1 MFLVSRN
8 RSVPIPRVCVLRSD
22 VLLSSLFDYF
32 GFDFLTQHRRKLEW
46 QIVQYS
52 VWEFL
57 FQIFGASFGFPRIQ
71 LIDDGVLG

>member
-32 GFDFLTQHRRKLEW
+32 GFDFLTQHRRKLEL

-57 FQIFGASFGFPRIQ
+57 FQIFGASVGFPRIQ

>member
-32 GFDFLTQHRRKLEW
+32 GFHFLTQHRRKLEW

-57 FQIFGASFGFPRIQ
+57 FQKFEASFGFPRIQ

>member
-52 VWEFL
+52 VWEFS

>member
-8 RSVPIPRVCVLRSD
+8 RSVHIPRVCVLRSD
-22 VLLSSLFDYF
+22 VLLLSLFDYF

>member
-1 MFLVSRN
+1 MFLVSCN

-32 GFDFLTQHRRKLEW
+32 GFYFLTLHRRKLEW

-57 FQIFGASFGFPRIQ
+57 FQKFEASFGFPRIQ
-71 LIDDGVLG
+71 LIDDGDLG